1 MYTQVCEHRQP
12 FEVTDTLLTT
22 NSQETLQDE
31 VSSANEIEVGRQDSV
46 RKTRICKCHL
56 KAMNV
61 DPS

>member
-31 VSSANEIEVGRQDSV
+31 VSSANEIEAGRQDSV
-46 RKTRICKCHL
+46 RKCHL